1 MHSCLFQEGRCKIS
15 GLWADPDLVPR
26 NCAEM
31 ECYRPTCTPLKQSMS
46 RSSGR
51 RKLPFPPFPVGW
63 HSLRHTF
70 STLNGNA
77 GAAVPVL
84 QSLLGYASP
93 ETTMVDTH
101 PLEDVKRQAVAD
113 LASLLFPNVPSKQKI
128 ISKGSEL
135 IQ

>member
-1 MHSCLFQEGRCKIS
+1 
-15 GLWADPDLVPR
+15 
-26 NCAEM
+26 
-31 ECYRPTCTPLKQSMS
+31 MS

-51 RKLPFPPFPVGW
+51 RKLPFPPLPVGW

-70 STLNGNA
+70 NTLNGNA

-84 QSLLGYASP
+84 QPLLGHASP
-93 ETTMVDTH
+93 ETTMGDTV
-101 PLEDVKRQAVAD
+101 PLEDVKRQAVED
-113 LASLLFPNVPSKQKI
+113 LASFLFPDVPSKQKI